1 MRAPIPAG
9 FWLASLGL
17 VKVGLVRLGLAGA
30 LFFAALSSAA
40 IRSDEQAL
48 PMKLDGLGE
57 PSLFMQARVRRFEAY
72 RFIWQPA
79 KGDGILLRLNVRPDG
94 TATLFNQ
101 GFSTGGKGEL
111 AAEALRT
118 GTPIVKELSRE
129 QVSLFR
135 AYLRVAD
142 FWRMPT
148 QDKSQGDS
156 GNLWTLEGARHRN
169 YRWLNRKAPTDMYF
183 IDAALY
189 LVKLAGLDAETFL
202 VKDAKANWMHG

>member
-1 MRAPIPAG
+1 MCATLTR
-9 FWLASLGL
+9 WLASLGL
-17 VKVGLVRLGLAGA
+17 TPLLLAGA
-30 LFFAALSSAA
+30 LLLASSHSTAM
-40 IRSDEQAL
+40 RLDEQPL
-48 PMKLDGLGE
+48 PIKLDGLGE
-57 PSLFMQARVRRFEAY
+57 PSLFMQARVRSFEAY

-94 TATLFNQ
+94 TATLLNQ
-101 GFSTGGKGEL
+101 GFSTGGTGEL

-118 GTPIVKELSRE
+118 GTRTVNELSVE

-142 FWRMPT
+142 FWRMPAK
-148 QDKSQGDS
+148 DNSQGDS

-189 LVKLAGLDAETFL
+189 LVKLAGLDAKTFL
-202 VKDAKANWMHG
+202 VKDANADWMHG

>member
-1 MRAPIPAG
+1 MRAPIFAP

-17 VKVGLVRLGLAGA
+17 APLSFAVAP
-30 LFFAALSSAA
+30 LFASSISIAM
-40 IRSDEQAL
+40 RPDEQAL
-48 PMKLDGLGE
+48 PMKLDGLAE
-57 PSLFMQARVRRFEAY
+57 PSLYTQSRDRSFEAY
-72 RFIWQPA
+72 RFVWQPA

-94 TATLFNQ
+94 TATLLNQ

-118 GTPIVKELSRE
+118 GEAVVKKLSPD

-142 FWRMPT
+142 FWHMPT
-148 QDKSQGDS
+148 NDKLQGDS
-156 GNLWTLEGARHRN
+156 GNVWTLEGAHHRN
-169 YRWLNRKAPTDMYF
+169 YRWLARNAPKDMYF

-189 LVKLAGLDAETFL
+189 LAKLAGLNSEVFL
-202 VKDAKANWMHG
+202 LKDAKADWMHG